1 MSEAERELLLM
12 VADYLDK
19 PVTQQ
24 RFTIRDLAAKVR
36 QEAEKPKVCTMPMPK
51 DTDLLRSMGTD
62 GIKWGIGMHDAIQAM
77 YLIDIDADWL
87 GSWFANA
94 IEAGRSAGGGHG
106 SGAAEEPA
114 QSCETC
120 RYEAWPGYHH
130 PCYGCVD
137 GAKKPYQNWQPRTF
151 QPPQDGE
158 VKVGKPYVFVPPDA
172 SPFRR
177 CDECL
182 TPEQECV
189 TCPVSPEHITDRK
202 PRTVC
207 PSCGEGVRMGHVMH
221 HYDCAENVVKQCL
234 KDIKRAEQQ
243 HLDAAAREWL
253 INFRS
258 GYMCKSEEG
267 IVAHLLK
274 KVGG

>member
-1 MSEAERELLLM
+1 MTEAERELLLM

-36 QEAEKPKVCTMPMPK
+36 EEAEKPKVCTMPMPK

-62 GIKWGIGMHDAIQAM
+62 GIKWGIGLHDAIQAM

-94 IEAGRSAGGGHG
+94 IEAGRSASGGHG

-137 GAKKPYQNWQPRTF
+137 GAKKPYQNWQP
-151 QPPQDGE
+151 
-158 VKVGKPYVFVPPDA
+158 KPVVSAESDVTAAHFFTRDIPGVTD
-172 SPFRR
+172 
-177 CDECL
+177 
-182 TPEQECV
+182 PE
-189 TCPVSPEHITDRK
+189 TLR
-202 PRTVC
+202 
-207 PSCGEGVRMGHVMH
+207 
-221 HYDCAENVVKQCL
+221 
-234 KDIKRAEQQ
+234 
-243 HLDAAAREWL
+243 LDNAAREWL
-253 INFRS
+253 SKMDSMKDHFG
-258 GYMCKSEEG
+258 GYDE
-267 IVAHLLK
+267 IPWLLK